1 MGTNELQLNTEA
13 IAEANKA
20 TAPLLEAHRKTCVAM
35 ENARMDYTE
44 AWQYAYANALKA
56 PRNQ

>member
-1 MGTNELQLNTEA
+1 MGSNELQLNCKA

-20 TAPLLEAHRKTCVAM
+20 TAPLLEVHRKACVVM

-56 PRNQ
+56 PRNN